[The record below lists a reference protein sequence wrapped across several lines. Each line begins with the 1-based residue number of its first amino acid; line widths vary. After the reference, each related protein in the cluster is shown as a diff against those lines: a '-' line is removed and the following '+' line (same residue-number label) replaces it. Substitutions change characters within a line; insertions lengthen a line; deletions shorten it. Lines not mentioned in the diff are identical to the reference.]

1 MATLPARAAEA
12 LQQERFKDAVE
23 LFKQLVRQDPRP
35 EWTEALAEAYAGR
48 ARTLAAKGMF
58 KEAAMVLEN
67 TLTQA
72 GTVRE
77 PRLYATCLI
86 REGQQPKAAG
96 YLLHCVASGALPV
109 GEQGAALQELTA
121 ALLVTVPVPVPVPLP
136 LAPARPDLPEAARW
150 RELAAASRDALAAW
164 SDGAPVEEME
174 RHLNRISLR
183 SAFRPI
189 RLLLKSLITLP
200 LDPERIRRM
209 LETIGPGSPFHPF
222 RQAVEAAVC
231 AGPGL
236 DADAWRR
243 LTPTQQA
250 FVAETGGLQAAS
262 MQSLDRLSRA
272 ARGGPGALFAW
283 LLKQADLPRAEVESA
298 CLNLLPQLPD
308 RVAQFEQSFGPL
320 PPLQRH
326 RVQAL
331 AAEGRGDWRS
341 AERSWSHAARL
352 AGAAEDRTS
361 RLASGVIYRH
371 LARLAATHPEIE
383 GGDNESDGK
392 IFYLERSG
400 EVDPDHIPTVLERIA
415 HYRQEARDKDWHRLA
430 DEAVQRFPDDSQIL
444 LQATQSAVAR
454 RAYKKA
460 AGLARRLLELDP
472 INIGVRRQMIE
483 LKLAHA
489 RKQMRAKR
497 PDLAAKELS
506 QAAEWDR
513 PDAPDGLLRIA
524 RGVVALQ
531 GREAGQAGAWL
542 REGVALTGGGVG
554 GWFRAVLE
562 AELMRCADSAPWL
575 RKELAGACRTPPTKE
590 PVLAMASA
598 LGQAEAGETRRVL
611 SSLLLELPAWLLEG
625 AGIVWSPA
633 EFQILADMFARCDAY
648 ELLETYARA
657 ARRREPAN
665 PEWRF
670 HEIFARVRGHGD
682 AMSAAEAEE
691 LDGMAEAA
699 PERGDFHAVTRI
711 ARFLGMG
718 PPRPSRK
725 ARMIDDLADDIDDAQ
740 LMELL
745 QMMFKDMPKG
755 AADTLRG
762 RVGEVGR
769 KAAVEETIHGLRS
782 SELGGILPEP
792 MLRQL
797 CEDMVARATG
807 GPAARKGRL

>member
-35 EWTEALAEAYAGR
+35 DWTEALADAYAGR

-86 REGQQPKAAG
+86 REGQQPKAAA
-96 YLLHCVASGALPV
+96 YLLHCVASGALPA

-121 ALLVTVPVPVPVPLP
+121 ALLVTVPLLP
-136 LAPARPDLPEAARW
+136 APARPDPPEAARW
-150 RELAAASRDALAAW
+150 RELAAASREALAAW
-164 SDGAPVEEME
+164 SDGASVEEIE
-174 RHLNRISLR
+174 CHLNRISLR

-189 RLLLKSLITLP
+189 RLLLKSLVTLP
-200 LDPERIRRM
+200 PDPERTRRM
-209 LETIGPGSPFHPF
+209 LETIEPGSPFHPF
-222 RQAVEAAVC
+222 RQAVEAAVRT
-231 AGPGL
+231 GPEL
-236 DADAWRR
+236 DADVWRR

-250 FVAETGGLQAAS
+250 FAAETGGVPAAS
-262 MQSLDRLSRA
+262 VQSLDRLSRV
-272 ARGGPGALFAW
+272 ARGGPAALFAW
-283 LLKQADLPRAEVESA
+283 LLKQADLPQAEVKSA

-308 RVAQFEQSFGPL
+308 RMAQFEKSFGPL

-331 AAEGRGDWRS
+331 AAEGRGDWWS

-352 AGAAEDRTS
+352 AGTADDRTS
-361 RLASGVIYRH
+361 RLSSGVIYRH
-371 LARLAATHPEIE
+371 LAHLAAMHPEIE
-383 GGDNESDGK
+383 GGDDEGDPEL
-392 IFYLERSG
+392 FYLERSS
-400 EVDPDHIPTVLERIA
+400 EIDPEHVPSVLERIA
-415 HYRQEARDKDWHRLA
+415 RYRQEARDKDWHRLA
-430 DEAVQRFPDDSQIL
+430 DEAAQRFPDDRRIL
-444 LQATQSAVAR
+444 LEATQSAVAR

-460 AGLARRLLELDP
+460 AGLARRLLRIDP
-472 INIGVRRQMIE
+472 INPGVRRQLIE
-483 LKLAHA
+483 LNLAHA

-524 RGVVALQ
+524 RGLVALQ
-531 GREAGQAGAWL
+531 DGETGQADAWL
-542 REGVALTGGGVG
+542 REGVALAGGGVG
-554 GWFRAVLE
+554 GWFRAVIE
-562 AELMRCADSAPWL
+562 AELMRCADDAPWL
-575 RKELAGACRTPPTKE
+575 REALAGACRTPPTKE
-590 PVLAMASA
+590 PVLAVASA
-598 LGQAEAGETRRVL
+598 LGQVEAGETRRAVPG
-611 SSLLLELPAWLLEG
+611 LLLQLRAWLLQG
-625 AGIVWSPA
+625 AGIAWSPA
-633 EFQILADMFARCDAY
+633 EFQILADMFVRGDAY

-670 HEIFARVRGHGD
+670 HEIVGRTRGHGH

-691 LDGMAEAA
+691 LDDMAEAA
-699 PERGDFHAVTRI
+699 SERQDFHAVTRI
-711 ARFLGMG
+711 ARFLGMEQ
-718 PPRPSRK
+718 PRSSRT
-725 ARMIDDLADDIDDAQ
+725 ARMADELADGIDDAQ
-740 LMELL
+740 LLELL
-745 QMMFKDMPKG
+745 QMVLKDMPKG
-755 AADTLRG
+755 ASDTLRG
-762 RVGEVGR
+762 RAGEVGR
-769 KAAVEETIHGLRS
+769 KAAVEETMHGLRS
-782 SELGGILPEP
+782 SELGAILPEP

-807 GPAARKGRL
+807 GPTARKDRS

>member
-12 LQQERFKDAVE
+12 LRQERFKDAVE

-35 EWTEALAEAYAGR
+35 DWTEALADAYAGR
-48 ARTLAAKGMF
+48 ARALAGKGMF

-67 TLTQA
+67 TLALA

-86 REGQQPKAAG
+86 REGQQPKAAAS
-96 YLLHCVASGALPV
+96 LLHCVASDALPP
-109 GEQGAALQELTA
+109 GEPGAALQELTA
-121 ALLVTVPVPVPVPLP
+121 ALLVAVPLP
-136 LAPARPDLPEAARW
+136 PTPARPDLPEAARW
-150 RELAAASRDALAAW
+150 RELAAASREALAAW

-189 RLLLKSLITLP
+189 RLLLKSLLTLP
-200 LDPERIRRM
+200 TDPERTRRL
-209 LETIGPGSPFHPF
+209 LETIGPGSPFYPF
-222 RQAVEAAVC
+222 RQAVEAAVR

-250 FVAETGGLQAAS
+250 FAAETGGLPAADAK
-262 MQSLDRLSRA
+262 SLDRLSRA
-272 ARGGPGALFAW
+272 ARGGPATLFEW
-283 LLKQADLPRAEVESA
+283 LLKQADLPQAEVESA

-308 RVAQFEQSFGPL
+308 RVAQFEKSFGPL

-341 AERSWSHAARL
+341 AGRSWSHAARL
-352 AGAAEDRTS
+352 AGAAGDRTS
-361 RLASGVIYRH
+361 RLSSGVIYRH
-371 LARLAATHPEIE
+371 LAHLAAMHPEIE
-383 GGDNESDGK
+383 GGDDESDPE

-400 EVDPDHIPTVLERIA
+400 EADPDHVPTVLERIA

-430 DEAVQRFPDDSQIL
+430 DEAAQRFPGDSRIL

-460 AGLARRLLELDP
+460 AGLARRLLEIDP
-472 INIGVRRQMIE
+472 INPGVRRQMIE
-483 LKLAHA
+483 LQLAQA

-524 RGVVALQ
+524 RGLVALQ
-531 GREAGQAGAWL
+531 GGETERADAWL
-542 REGVALTGGGVG
+542 REGVALAGGGVG

-562 AELMRCADSAPWL
+562 AELMRRADADPWL
-575 RKELAGACRTPPTKE
+575 REELAGACRTPPTKE
-590 PVLAMASA
+590 PVLAVASA
-598 LGQAEAGETRRVL
+598 LGRLEAGETRRVVPG
-611 SSLLLELPAWLLEG
+611 LLLGLRAWLTQG
-625 AGIVWSPA
+625 AGIAWSPA
-633 EFQILADMFARCDAY
+633 EFQILADMFVRCDAY
-648 ELLETYARA
+648 EVLETYAQA
-657 ARRREPAN
+657 ARRREPTN
-665 PEWRF
+665 PDWRF
-670 HEIFARVRGHGD
+670 HEIVGRTRGRGH

-691 LDGMAEAA
+691 LDDMAEAA
-699 PERGDFHAVTRI
+699 SERRNFHAVTRI
-711 ARFLGMG
+711 ERFLGMDL
-718 PPRPSRK
+718 PRPSRK
-725 ARMIDDLADDIDDAQ
+725 SRMADDLVDDIDDGQ
-740 LMELL
+740 ILELL
-745 QMMFKDMPKG
+745 QMMLKDMPKG

-769 KAAVEETIHGLRS
+769 AAAVEEMMYGLGS
-782 SELGGILPEP
+782 SQLGAVLSEP
-792 MLRQL
+792 MLRHL
-797 CEDMVARATG
+797 CEEMVARATG
-807 GPAARKGRL
+807 GPAARRNRP